1 MNNTGKYTAIKKTNF
16 VFVFVL
22 MSISFT
28 TKAQANEAKK
38 EIITSMDASA
48 LKWNNGDLDGYM
60 SLYDSTATMMMQS
73 GRVGVD
79 SMRKMYLHYYFDN
92 GKAKQPLLYDSYE
105 LTMLGRDYALLTG
118 RFILK
123 ATTGKPE
130 RTGTFSLIFVHR
142 KAGWKL
148 LHDHSG

>member
-1 MNNTGKYTAIKKTNF
+1 MINSRKYAAIKINF
-16 VFVFVL
+16 VFVFIL
-22 MSISFT
+22 MSITFT
-28 TKAQANEAKK
+28 AKAQEIEAKK
-38 EIITSMDASA
+38 EIIASMDASA
-48 LKWNNGDLDGYM
+48 MKWNNGDLDGYM
-60 SLYDSTATMMMQS
+60 SLYDSTATMMMNS

-79 SMRKMYLHYYFDN
+79 SMRKMYLHYYFNN
-92 GKAKQPLLYDSYE
+92 GTPKQPLLYDSYE
-105 LTMLGRDYALLTG
+105 FTMLGTNYALLTG

-123 ATTGKPE
+123 ATAGKPE